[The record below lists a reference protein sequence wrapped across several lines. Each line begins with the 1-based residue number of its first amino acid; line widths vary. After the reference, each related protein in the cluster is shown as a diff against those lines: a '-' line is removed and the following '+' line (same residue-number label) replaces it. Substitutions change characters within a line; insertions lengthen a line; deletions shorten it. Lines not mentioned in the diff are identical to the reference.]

1 MGGDGG
7 DGGGAVLGIILI
19 FFTTSNSASW
29 RCGFFLVSASD
40 GLPRATY
47 FVVQQHF
54 PAVCPAKIFRTRN
67 MEKECKT
74 QVSRGRWSGD
84 SRVNIILRVKTGVPS
99 GLLSKEERGGVM
111 ETVFA
116 R

>member
-1 MGGDGG
+1 MVGDGG
-7 DGGGAVLGIILI
+7 NDGGDALLNIMLI

-74 QVSRGRWSGD
+74 QVGR
-84 SRVNIILRVKTGVPS
+84 
-99 GLLSKEERGGVM
+99 E
-111 ETVFA
+111 
-116 R
+116 